1 MANLLTFIK
10 QQAIK
15 KISAN
20 NAGKYDQLAF
30 EVENKE
36 LYDLLG
42 VALLQD
48 LQTNPTEA
56 NNLLLLNGTTF
67 EDCNGNTIRHRG
79 IRFVLAYLNYSR
91 YIGESMIN
99 DTFTGFV
106 VKTRPDSELI
116 SEGYIKRLQLENRS
130 IALKEFEIIKEY
142 LNLNADIFTLWNC
155 TTRRK
160 PFTPRITGVRK
171 TIK

>member
-1 MANLLTFIK
+1 MANLLTFA
-10 QQAIK
+10 QQQTYK

-20 NAGKYDQLAF
+20 NGGKYDQLAF

-36 LYDLLG
+36 LSDLLG

-48 LQTNPTEA
+48 LQTNPATA
-56 NNLLLLNGTTF
+56 SNLLLLNGDTF
-67 EDCNGNTIRHRG
+67 TDCNGNTIKHRG
-79 IRFVLAYLNYSR
+79 VRFVLAYLNFSR

-106 VKTRPDSELI
+106 VKTRPDSEQI

-142 LNLNADIFTLWNC
+142 LDSKTDIFTLWSC
-155 TTRRK
+155 TSKRK
-160 PFTPRITGVRK
+160 PFTPRLTGVRK